1 MGVSMTVKMKTA
13 EKESRPINRDM
24 IRASAL
30 ALFRDRGVDDT
41 SVNDI
46 VQKAGIAKGTF
57 YLYYSSRDDL
67 INAVFEEFASEFL
80 GEVIEA
86 NKDLQKIAPFAESVL
101 NYFRKNRMFLIE
113 VRKNLTQ
120 HSDFPYYRRTMSA
133 LSGIIGHF
141 LNVFEEYP
149 ITQLDTYSEILIGTI
164 IEICY
169 RLFIDKSIK
178 SQTEARIMLEDFM
191 KRFFNCEDGF
201 FLAKK

>member
-1 MGVSMTVKMKTA
+1 MTGKLKTA

-30 ALFRDRGVDDT
+30 ALFGDRGVDDT

-46 VQKAGIAKGTF
+46 VKKAGIAKGTF

-67 INAVFEEFASEFL
+67 TNAVFEEFASEFL
-80 GEVIEA
+80 REVIEA
-86 NKDLQKIAPFAESVL
+86 NKDLQKIAPFAESLL

-113 VRKNLTQ
+113 IRKNLTQ
-120 HSDFPYYRRTMSA
+120 HRDYPYYRRTMSA
-133 LSGIIGHF
+133 LSGIIRHF
-141 LNVFEEYP
+141 LNVFEQYP

-164 IEICY
+164 LEICY

-178 SQTEARIMLEDFM
+178 SQTEARIILEDFM
-191 KRFFNCEDGF
+191 KRFFNCEEGF